1 MNLLIVEMRRALRR
15 RAIRILIAVG
25 LMGCVIAGVVTW
37 FGSSGK
43 TLLQLRAD
51 QEGSPAIMTD
61 WWINDGNEAEGFLVI
76 AVFFLL
82 LGAYFAGSTYAG
94 GEWRAGTVTTQL
106 TWEPRRLRLHSARIA
121 SAAILGFTISLGLQ
135 VVFLASF
142 LPSVW
147 AHGTTAG
154 ADAAFWADLVVAM
167 MRFSALTAAA
177 AVLAVAI
184 ATAARNTAFAVISAF
199 AWMAVIE
206 PLVRALKPSLGR
218 WLWAENVGTVISWGQ
233 LPDADFTRG
242 PLAALTV
249 LLIYGAAIAAVSAV
263 SFQRRDLSAS

>member
-1 MNLLIVEMRRALRR
+1 MNLLLVEMRRALRR
-15 RAIRILIAVG
+15 RAIRVLVG
-25 LMGCVIAGVVTW
+25 VGVMGCVIAGVVTW

-61 WWINDGNEAEGFLVI
+61 WWMTDGNEGFLVV

-82 LGAYFAGSTYAG
+82 LGAFFAGSTYAG
-94 GEWRAGTVTTQL
+94 GEWRAGTLTTQL
-106 TWEPRRLRLHSARIA
+106 TWEPRRLRLHGARTA
-121 SAAILGFTISLGLQ
+121 SAAILAFTISLGLQ

-154 ADAAFWADLVVAM
+154 ADAAFWVDLVVAM

-177 AVLAVAI
+177 AVLAVAV

-206 PLVRALKPSLGR
+206 PLIRALKPSLGR

-233 LPDADFTRG
+233 IPDADFTRG
-242 PLAALTV
+242 PLAALAV
-249 LLIYGAAIAAVSAV
+249 LLIYGAAIATVSAV
-263 SFQRRDLSAS
+263 SFQRRDLAAG